1 MHTIN
6 KSQLS
11 QFKKNYLNPSQL
23 TLIKKLEQQNGTFNF
38 KYNNKTYIF
47 NFKNSKTQTNF
58 IFNNTK
64 HNTGIMHKGNNIRV
78 QDKYNKINY
87 IENNLINKIDK
98 NN

>member
-6 KSQLS
+6 KKQLS
-11 QFKKNYLNPSQL
+11 YLKKNYLKPSTL
-23 TLIKKLEQQNGTFNF
+23 THIKKLEQQNGTITFQVNSI
-38 KYNNKTYIF
+38 TYTLH
-47 NFKNSKTQTNF
+47 FKNSKTQTNF

-78 QDKYNKINY
+78 QDKYNKINHT
-87 IENNLINKIDK
+87 ENNLINKIDK